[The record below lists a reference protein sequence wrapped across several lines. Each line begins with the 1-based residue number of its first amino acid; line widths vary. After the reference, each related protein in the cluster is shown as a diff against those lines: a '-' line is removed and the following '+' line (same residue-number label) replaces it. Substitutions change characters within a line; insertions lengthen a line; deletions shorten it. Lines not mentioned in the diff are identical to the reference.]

1 MRGSLFVVSAPS
13 GAGKSTL
20 CNRLTKE
27 VEGVIFS
34 VSYTTRSPRQGEE
47 DGVHYHFVTEAVFR
61 DMIEGGEFLEWAE
74 VHGNLYGTSIRWVEE
89 KLSDGKDVLLDID
102 VQGALQLREKNLE
115 AVYIFILPPSIDAL
129 RERLLRRG
137 TDTTEV
143 INKRLENA
151 KEEIPYYEKYDYVII
166 NDILEK
172 AYDELRSVVIASRV
186 RKGRIDR
193 EWIKENFNV

>member
-20 CNRLTKE
+20 CNRLIKE

-34 VSYTTRSPRQGEE
+34 VSYTTRSPRKGEQ
-47 DGVHYHFVTEAVFR
+47 DGVHYHFVTEAAFR
-61 DMIEGGEFLEWAE
+61 NMIEKGEFLEWAE

-89 KLSDGKDVLLDID
+89 KLSEGKDVLLDID
-102 VQGALQLREKNLE
+102 VQGALQLREKALE
-115 AVYIFILPPSIDAL
+115 GVYVFILPPSIDAL
-129 RERLLRRG
+129 RDRLLKRA
-137 TDTTEV
+137 TDAPEE

-151 KEEIPYYEKYDYVII
+151 KKEIPYYEKYDYVII
-166 NDILEK
+166 NDILDK

-193 EWIKENFNV
+193 EWIEENFSV

>member
-20 CNRLTKE
+20 CNRLIKE

-34 VSYTTRSPRQGEE
+34 VSYTTRSPRKGEQ
-47 DGVHYHFVTEAVFR
+47 DGVHYHFVTEAAFR
-61 DMIEGGEFLEWAE
+61 NMIEKGEFLEWAE

-89 KLSDGKDVLLDID
+89 KLSEGKDVLLDID
-102 VQGALQLREKNLE
+102 VQGALQLREKALE
-115 AVYIFILPPSIDAL
+115 GVYVFILPPSIDAL
-129 RERLLRRG
+129 RDRLLKRA
-137 TDTTEV
+137 TDAPDE

-151 KEEIPYYEKYDYVII
+151 KKEIPYYEKYDYVII
-166 NDILEK
+166 NDILDK

-193 EWIKENFNV
+193 EWIEENFSV